1 MLWPRYDQ
9 RRCETASVC
18 HVLSR
23 CHRTF
28 ALERVNLRR
37 IIVFLIVALVA
48 GVLVSG
54 VDAGIRP
61 DAVYAQ
67 TPPTPPVPPQ
77 PPPREQPPPQ
87 EQPPQSQPPPRWPP
101 VPEGAGEGRRVV
113 YSNAQH
119 RVWLV
124 QGNGEVVDSWLVS
137 GRKGVPSVGTY
148 SVFSKS
154 RHSSARGGRVRM
166 EYMTR
171 FVRGRRLAIGFHSI
185 PVYRRDGRPIQG
197 ENELGQYRS
206 AGCVRQRNSD
216 AAKMWEFASMGT
228 TVVVVESSKAKR
240 RR

>member
-1 MLWPRYDQ
+1 MNS
-9 RRCETASVC
+9 RRVA
-18 HVLSR
+18 
-23 CHRTF
+23 
-28 ALERVNLRR
+28 A
-37 IIVFLIVALVA
+37 FLLVALVA
-48 GVLVSG
+48 GVFVSG
-54 VDAGIRP
+54 FGAGIRP
-61 DAVYAQ
+61 DVAFAQ

-77 PPPREQPPPQ
+77 PPPEQPPPQ
-87 EQPPQSQPPPRWPP
+87 NPPPREQPPPRWPA
-101 VPEGAGEGRRVV
+101 VPEGSGEGRRVV
-113 YSNAQH
+113 YSNAQQ

-124 QGNGEVVDSWLVS
+124 EGNGEVVDSWLVS

-148 SVFSKS
+148 KVFSRS

-171 FVRGRRLAIGFHSI
+171 FARGRSLSIGFHSI

-206 AGCVRQRNSD
+206 AGCVRQRYSD
-216 AAKMWEFASMGT
+216 AQKMWEFAPMGT